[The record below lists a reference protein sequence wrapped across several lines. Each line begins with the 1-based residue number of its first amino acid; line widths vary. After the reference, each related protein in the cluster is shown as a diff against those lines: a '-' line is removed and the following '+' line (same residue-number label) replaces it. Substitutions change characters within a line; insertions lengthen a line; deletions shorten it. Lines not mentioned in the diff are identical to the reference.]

1 MAEDPDLRDLSRLP
15 LTAAPMAGGA
25 STVALVTAAAEA
37 GALGFLAGG
46 YKAAADLRA
55 DIEAVRAV
63 TAAAF
68 GVNLFVPAQPNRDEA
83 AAVARYVEDLRPL
96 AADLGVEVGEPAWDD
111 DAWDAKLQLVG
122 ELRPSVISFT
132 FGCPGRDTI
141 AGLRASGV
149 HVTITVTS
157 PDEAR
162 LAEAAGASSLCVQG
176 PEAGGHRGSF
186 TNTLVAGP
194 GLADLLGEIRRV
206 TDLPLVAAGGL
217 AGPDDVAAVLGAG
230 ALAAQV
236 GTALLRSP
244 ESGAPEVHQRALADP
259 SSPDTVVT
267 RAFSGR
273 PARGIYNRFIADHPN
288 PPVAYPEV
296 NNATRP
302 LRAAAA
308 RRGDASAVHL
318 WAGTGYRQTRP
329 QPAADILSWF
339 NPSTPRR

>member
-15 LTAAPMAGGA
+15 LIAAPMAGGA
-25 STVALVTAAAEA
+25 STVTLVTAAADA

-46 YKAAADLRA
+46 YKAPEDLRA
-55 DIEAVRAV
+55 DIEAVRAAT
-63 TAAAF
+63 TAPF
-68 GVNLFVPAQPNRDEA
+68 GVNLFVPAQPNRDA
-83 AAVARYVEDLRPL
+83 SAVARYVEDLRPL
-96 AADLGVEVGEPAWDD
+96 AVDLGVEVGQPSWDD
-111 DAWDAKLQLVG
+111 DAWDAKVELVG
-122 ELRPSVISFT
+122 ELRPSVVSFT
-132 FGCPGRDTI
+132 FGCPGRDII

-149 HVTITVTS
+149 HVAITVTS

-162 LAEAAGASSLCVQG
+162 LAEQAGASSLCVQG

-186 TNTLVAGP
+186 TNTIVAGP
-194 GLADLLGEIRRV
+194 GLAGLLGEIRRV

-217 AGPDDVAAVLGAG
+217 AGPDDVAAVLGVG
-230 ALAAQV
+230 AVAAQV
-236 GTALLRSP
+236 GTALLHSP

-273 PARGIYNRFIADHPN
+273 PARGVYNQFIADHPN
-288 PPVAYPEV
+288 PPAAYPEV

-318 WAGTGYRQTRP
+318 WAGTGYRQTRT
-329 QPAADILSWF
+329 QPVADILSWL
-339 NPSTPRR
+339 NPSVPRR